1 MIGCMAWPK
10 IVKMV
15 FFSTEMQECDFL
27 VNILKYKGL
36 ACFMKKQMFR
46 VCWKP
51 THHLFGECYEAN
63 TKKSLKLSLSD
74 TQKQNNQFNT

>member
-1 MIGCMAWPK
+1 MICCVAWPK

-15 FFSTEMQECDFL
+15 FFSTEMQKRDFL

-36 ACFMKKQMFR
+36 ACFMNRQMFR

-51 THHLFGECYEAN
+51 TYLFGECYEAN
-63 TKKSLKLSLSD
+63 NTKKALKLSLSG